1 MRALRRLR
9 RVVAAVPLLILVIP
23 APLRAQDRL
32 LVSGNPPLT
41 EGAVAVAAKFYEWAL
56 DVRLSEPQYVEF
68 ERLVTERWKQPGVAP
83 RGDVVRAG
91 QRWSEIIGMRVAA
104 RGEIH
109 PRVQDSVVARLRGST
124 DDAARWLLAR
134 YTDAHR
140 VLVSGNPPL
149 TQGLA
154 DRIADY
160 WEWALDVPLGER
172 ERREVQQF
180 QIALWAQRATEWK
193 QSWITVIPAWWTT
206 LSSLGPVERT
216 LMRLG
221 VQTRVLTEIRQDP
234 KEPFNAWRLTVYQAA
249 HRPGGP
255 TNPILVPGAVPLTQ
269 DMITEYCE
277 FVEWRWRL
285 QLTGLGAQQ
294 RQQLQQLV
302 VADWRSGDENARQ
315 AFLADLRWWLD
326 VFPSMNDAQRQNVS
340 YANEHTGAYLERL
353 RRSPHADARAWYLAL
368 ESLALETLRYRATL
382 QNMYIQT
389 WRAMIESN
397 RATMTQIA
405 RNLAPSGRYE
415 YDPRTGGY
423 NRYTPYY

>member
-1 MRALRRLR
+1 MRALRCLWCIAVLIP
-9 RVVAAVPLLILVIP
+9 VVS
-23 APLRAQDRL
+23 APLPAQDRL

-68 ERLVTERWKQPGVAP
+68 ERLVADRWKQPGGA
-83 RGDVVRAG
+83 VRSDIVKAG
-91 QRWSEIIGMRVAA
+91 ERWGEIIGMRVAA

-109 PRVQDSVVARLRGST
+109 ARVQDSVVGRLRGSN
-124 DDAARWLLAR
+124 DDAARWLVAR
-134 YTDAHR
+134 YADAHR
-140 VLVSGNPPL
+140 ILAPGNPPL

-160 WEWALDVPLGER
+160 WEWALDVRLGER
-172 ERREVQQF
+172 ERRELQQF
-180 QIALWAQRATEWK
+180 QVAMWAQRDAAWK
-193 QSWITVIPAWWTT
+193 QSWITIIPAWWTT

-216 LMRLG
+216 VMRVG
-221 VQTRVLTEIRQDP
+221 VRTRVLAEIRQDP
-234 KEPFNAWRLTVYQAA
+234 KESFNAWRLAHYQAA
-249 HRPGGP
+249 HRPGGEM
-255 TNPILVPGAVPLTQ
+255 NSILVPGAVPLTQ
-269 DMITEYCE
+269 DMVTQYCE

-294 RQQLQQLV
+294 RQQLQQFV
-302 VADWRSGDENARQ
+302 VADWRSRDENARQ
-315 AFLADLRWWLD
+315 AFLADLTWWLD
-326 VFPSMNDAQRQNVS
+326 VFPGMSDAQRQNVS
-340 YANEHTGAYLERL
+340 YTNEHTGAYLERL
-353 RRSPHADARAWYLAL
+353 HQSPNGSARVWYVAL

-389 WRAMIESN
+389 WRSMIESN

-405 RNLAPSGRYE
+405 RNLAPSGRYD

-423 NRYTPYY
+423 SRYTPYF